1 MKIRYVIILIAVF
14 LIFGYLIGQFIPWN
28 LLHPV
33 VSNKEITMNDYY
45 TRIVSLIGAAATI
58 LATLVALFKEDIKK
72 LYEYASLGID
82 FKHKDFITEIL
93 ETETSGNSANGN
105 SNLTAKKYEI
115 VINVNNKGKLAARS
129 CQIYLEH
136 LSLKNSNYPQPKE
149 FQTTGKPLQWIGKT
163 DLNIIIPSTAKS
175 YVSILEILS
184 PESEIVASESTS
196 KSQLK
201 PQIKI
206 AGLDI
211 STQNLN
217 AVYYCIFM
225 IYSENAKPLEL
236 KLEINWNGKWEQ
248 RLTEMKNC
256 ITVKHE
262 SCNK

>member
-1 MKIRYVIILIAVF
+1 MKFRYVIILIVGF
-14 LIFGYLIGQFIPWN
+14 LLIGYLIGQFIPWG

-33 VSNKEITMNDYY
+33 VSNKEISMNDYY
-45 TRIVSLIGAAATI
+45 TRIISLVGAAATI

-72 LYEYASLGID
+72 LYEYASLGVG

-93 ETETSGNSANGN
+93 ETETSENSSNGN
-105 SNLTAKKYEI
+105 SNLAAKKYEL

-149 FQTTGKPLQWIGKT
+149 FPTTGKPLQWIGKT

-184 PESEIVASESTS
+184 PESEIMTSETLSNS
-196 KSQLK
+196 EPK
-201 PQIKI
+201 PQIRI

-211 STQNLN
+211 PTQNLN
-217 AVYYCIFM
+217 AVYYCTFV

-248 RLTEMKNC
+248 RLAEMKNC
-256 ITVKHE
+256 ITIKHE